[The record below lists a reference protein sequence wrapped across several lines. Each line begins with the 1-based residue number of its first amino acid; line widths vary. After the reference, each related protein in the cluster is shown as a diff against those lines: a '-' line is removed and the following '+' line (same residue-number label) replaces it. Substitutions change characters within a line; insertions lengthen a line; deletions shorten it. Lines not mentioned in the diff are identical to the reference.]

1 MDIRVV
7 CRRPTVA
14 CAKATVGFL
23 FLVLLGAPAAQ
34 AQDIPAPSLEGVD
47 RLLGGVVVL
56 APDYEGSDDYEVAI
70 GPLANFKFAGDR
82 SVRVLGN
89 RAFLNV
95 LNSKTWEVGPKAVFR
110 GGRDDVDDNRVD
122 LMRDVDNALELGGY
136 VKFNRVINNNIRHR
150 FSFDGGITQDITDE
164 HDGYV
169 FEGGGTYWQP
179 VGKTPFDIGLRGS
192 VSYASS
198 DYMSTFFDVSAADSA
213 ASGLSTFSAESGF
226 KDVGVGLMGVLHL
239 SLNWKVG
246 GGLFYKRMLGDAAD
260 SPVVDDAGDA
270 NQLIGGLSVFY
281 AW

>member
-110 GGRDDVDDNRVD
+110 GPVRRTCTEGERFCNQEIGRSNR
-122 LMRDVDNALELGGY
+122 
-136 VKFNRVINNNIRHR
+136 H
-150 FSFDGGITQDITDE
+150 
-164 HDGYV
+164 H
-169 FEGGGTYWQP
+169 GTAAVP
-179 VGKTPFDIGLRGS
+179 PKL
-192 VSYASS
+192 VSNCS
-198 DYMSTFFDVSAADSA
+198 
-213 ASGLSTFSAESGF
+213 
-226 KDVGVGLMGVLHL
+226 
-239 SLNWKVG
+239 
-246 GGLFYKRMLGDAAD
+246 
-260 SPVVDDAGDA
+260 
-270 NQLIGGLSVFY
+270 
-281 AW
+281 